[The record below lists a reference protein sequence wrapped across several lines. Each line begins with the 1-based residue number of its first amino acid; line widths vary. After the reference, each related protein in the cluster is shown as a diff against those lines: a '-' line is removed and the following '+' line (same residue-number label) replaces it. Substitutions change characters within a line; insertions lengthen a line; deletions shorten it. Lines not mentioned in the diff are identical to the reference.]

1 MTETSTTDTPRRG
14 KGLVLFSGGLDSL
27 LAALILRDQGCH
39 VECVT
44 FTSPFFGA
52 DAARRGAAKI
62 GVELHVVDFT
72 EDILALVRHPSHGFG
87 GALNP
92 CIDCH
97 ARMIQRAFEM
107 VDKLGWDF
115 VATGEV
121 LNQRPMSQTRSSLG
135 VVSKDCGDLD
145 RLIRPLS
152 ALLLEPTRPERE
164 GLVDRSRFFDIN
176 GRTRKVQHELAERFG
191 LGPGDYPSSGG
202 GCLLTEKLYCNKL
215 KDLRIRDRLI
225 QKEVELLKTGRH
237 FRISND
243 TKCIVGRNENENKRL
258 EEAADDSYYVLNT
271 VGVPGAYVLAPS
283 EISED
288 DFDTALRLCAG
299 YSDAKGQTTPV
310 TVRCRKQGEKILERD
325 VVPLPREEARNWM
338 L

>member
-1 MTETSTTDTPRRG
+1 MTEASTTDTPRRG

-39 VECVT
+39 VDCVT

-52 DAARRGAAKI
+52 ESARKGAAKI

-72 EDILALVRHPSHGFG
+72 EDILDSVRHPRHGFG

-97 ARMIQRAFEM
+97 AKMVSRAFEM
-107 VDKLGWDF
+107 VDQRGWDF

-135 VVSKDCGDLD
+135 VVSKDCGDID
-145 RLIRPLS
+145 RLVRPLS

-164 GLVDRSRFFDIN
+164 GLIDRSKLFDIN
-176 GRTRKVQHELAERFG
+176 GRSRKVQHELAKRFG
-191 LGPGDYPSSGG
+191 LGPDDYPSSGG
-202 GCLLTEKLYCNKL
+202 GCLLTEKLFCNKL
-215 KDLRIRDRLI
+215 KDLRIRDRLVRS
-225 QKEVELLKTGRH
+225 EVELLKIGRH
-237 FRISND
+237 FRISENA
-243 TKCIVGRNENENKRL
+243 KCIVGRNEKENNRL
-258 EEAADDSYYVLNT
+258 EEMAGESFLVLNT
-271 VGVPGAYVLAPS
+271 VGVPGAYVLAPA
-283 EISED
+283 EISGKD
-288 DFDTALRLCAG
+288 LDVALRLCAG

-310 TVRCRKQGEKILERD
+310 SVRCRKQGEKILERD